1 MAGALDDAV
10 SEDHELASAME
21 ELQRVQER
29 VAKLREQ
36 TRAKAIADVVEKI
49 RMYEIKPEELGFGS
63 AAARL
68 NTPRKSRLSSSA
80 KHEALGGGVPTMIE
94 NAAVDGRSHVKAK
107 YRGPEGQ
114 AWAGRGKPPKW
125 LQQLLE
131 AGAKKE
137 DFLVKSGDV
146 ANNKE

>member
-1 MAGALDDAV
+1 MGSALDNALP
-10 SEDHELASAME
+10 EDHELASAIE

-63 AAARL
+63 AAARV
-68 NTPRKSRLSSSA
+68 NIPRKSGLSSS
-80 KHEALGGGVPTMIE
+80 ERRQTLGGGVPTIIE
-94 NAAVDGRSHVKAK
+94 GAVVDGRSQVKAK

-114 AWAGRGKPPKW
+114 AWAGRGKPPTW
-125 LQQLLE
+125 MQPLLE

-137 DFLVKSGDV
+137 DFLVKSDDV